1 MPLQYTGGRCAAA
14 AQVFLRVGG
23 EIFCAFYVDKAVQK
37 W

>member
-1 MPLQYTGGRCAAA
+1 MPLQYTGSRCAAA
-14 AQVFLRVGG
+14 AQIFLRVGG